1 MALIKPL
8 DMSAMKRNTVIMML
22 LALILFAACECESGG
37 AKNLSFSETERQE
50 ELTENFNQ
58 IELEGNFEVYL
69 FNGSEHRVIL
79 EGDTEILDWV
89 VMKVEN
95 NVLKVSYLKD
105 KDHKKGQ
112 SVILEITVQDLQR
125 FSAASAL
132 KLITPNVFH
141 FDEMTLDIAGAVSME
156 LNLDGNILDA
166 QLAGASSIEVQ
177 GKVDELTIDMP
188 GAGKLNGFDL
198 KARKVKL
205 VMAGA
210 GKAEVFASEELQVD
224 IAGACSVLYKG
235 HPEKVFS
242 NVSGIGRVRQA
253 D

>member
-1 MALIKPL
+1 MW
-8 DMSAMKRNTVIMML
+8 
-22 LALILFAACECESGG
+22 LALLLFAACERESGG
-37 AKNLSFSETERQE
+37 AKNLSFSVVERQDVV
-50 ELTENFNQ
+50 TESFNQ

-69 FNGSEHRVIL
+69 YNGTAHKVVL
-79 EGDTEILDWV
+79 EGDKDVLDWV

-105 KDHKKGQ
+105 KEIRKRQ
-112 SVILEITVQDLQR
+112 PVILEITVLDLRR

-132 KLITPNVFH
+132 KLVTPNVFH
-141 FDEMTLDIAGAVSME
+141 FEDLTFDLAGAVSME
-156 LNLDGNILDA
+156 LNLEGQVLDA
-166 QLAGASSIEVQ
+166 YLAGASSVKAH
-177 GKVDELTIDMP
+177 GNVDVFSLEMP
-188 GAGKLNGFDL
+188 GAGKLDAFEL
-198 KARKVKL
+198 RSRTAKL
-205 VMAGA
+205 VLAGA

-235 HPEKVFS
+235 HPKNVFS

>member
-1 MALIKPL
+1 
-8 DMSAMKRNTVIMML
+8 MML
-22 LALILFAACECESGG
+22 LALITFAACEGESSGTRS
-37 AKNLSFSETERQE
+37 LTFSVTERQE
-50 ELTENFNQ
+50 QMTESFNQ

-69 FNGSEHRVIL
+69 LNGNTHKIVL
-79 EGDTEILDWV
+79 EGNDEILDWV
-89 VMKVEN
+89 VLKVEN

-105 KDHKKGQ
+105 KVIRKGQ

-141 FDEMTLDIAGAVSME
+141 FEEMAFDIAGAVSME
-156 LNLDGNILDA
+156 LNLDGEVLEA
-166 QLAGASSIEVQ
+166 SLAGASSVKAQ
-177 GKVDELTIDMP
+177 GNVEQLVIDMP
-188 GAGKLNGFDL
+188 GAGKLDAFEL
-198 KARKVKL
+198 RARKVKL
-205 VMAGA
+205 TLAGA

-235 HPEKVFS
+235 DPEKVYS

-253 D
+253 N